1 MSDLVPP
8 VAGFLHR
15 KTDAPAPG
23 EPAHLRGL
31 RDTFT
36 FLLGFAGRRTGR
48 QPTRLSIAD
57 LDAPTIGAFLQHLE
71 TVRGNTAATR
81 HIRLADP
88 PHPSRRDA
96 IVPALRGLRAPG
108 HAA

>member
-1 MSDLVPP
+1 MLQLQESRRTFADY
-8 VAGFLHR
+8 
-15 KTDAPAPG
+15 
-23 EPAHLRGL
+23 

-57 LDAPTIGAFLQHLE
+57 LDAPTIGAFLHHLE
-71 TVRGNTAATR
+71 AVRG
-81 HIRLADP
+81 DP
-88 PHPSRRDA
+88 PRPSRRDA
-96 IVPALRGLRAPG
+96 LVVAPRGLRAPG

>member
-1 MSDLVPP
+1 MSDLAPP
-8 VAGFLHR
+8 AAELLHR
-15 KTDAPAPG
+15 KLVLQFQESRRTFAG
-23 EPAHLRGL
+23 Y

-48 QPTRLSIAD
+48 RPTRLSISD
-57 LDAPTIGAFLQHLE
+57 LDAPTIGAFFQHLE
-71 TVRGNTAATR
+71 TVRG
-81 HIRLADP
+81 DP